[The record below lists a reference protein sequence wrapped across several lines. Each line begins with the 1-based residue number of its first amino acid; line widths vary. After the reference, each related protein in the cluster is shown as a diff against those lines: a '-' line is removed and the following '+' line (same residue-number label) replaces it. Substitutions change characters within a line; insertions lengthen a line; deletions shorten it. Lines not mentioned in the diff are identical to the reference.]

1 MKRTI
6 DIVYN
11 PFSIHVLK
19 SRLKMIITKSPHELL
34 SNLIEDLKDSIK
46 DHKPKDILS
55 EKQKQWET
63 IEYHLE
69 KCQDILEELN

>member
-1 MKRTI
+1 M
-6 DIVYN
+6 IV
-11 PFSIHVLK
+11 P
-19 SRLKMIITKSPHELL
+19 KSPHELL

-46 DHKPKDILS
+46 YHKPKEIFI
-55 EKQKQWET
+55 ENQKQWET

>member
-1 MKRTI
+1 
-6 DIVYN
+6 
-11 PFSIHVLK
+11 
-19 SRLKMIITKSPHELL
+19 MIITKSPHELL

-46 DHKPKDILS
+46 DHKPKEILS
-55 EKQKQWET
+55 KNQKQWET